1 MENFFSR
8 YKNPL
13 ALMAVLFI
21 QVVGL
26 ATQVKRPEGARP
38 GTSGSGTR
46 LIRVWTVTAFT
57 PIEKMFISTGHFFRN
72 GWHNYADLRDVRKQ
86 NRELQDEVTR
96 LQMEQV
102 RLRQDADQAQRLQVL
117 LDFKEKFISK
127 TVAAQVIATSGT
139 EQSRL
144 LTIDKGSNDHIKVD
158 MPVITPDGIVG
169 KIKDVF
175 PMSSQ
180 VLLISDHDS
189 GAGVILESS
198 RLQGILKGT
207 PLGELQINDIMS
219 DETVE
224 PGERVV
230 TSGGDRIY
238 PKGYAVGTVISS
250 TPDRDND
257 PFLAIKIKPAADLNR
272 LEEVLVITKMAEQT
286 QSATGSE
293 PMRAADILSQRLP
306 SIPKQDANAPKVPG
320 GTTTAGPG
328 ATPSPTPVKTPKPAG
343 VATEQKPGN
352 TVQNPPLSGAAAAKP
367 TPNPLKPAVGTGST
381 TPAANPLKPPLA
393 GTGAAG
399 PGSGANKT
407 GPETKKP
414 PSTGTGL
421 PTPQPA
427 KAMTEQKSGNDVHW
441 KLPPTG
447 PGTTA
452 PGSTANKSG
461 ADAKAQAGA
470 AQKTATPPGAGGA
483 AATPTP
489 PKPKPLP
496 KKSPTPPAN
505 SNAAGASETK
515 PSDQSGASAPAATPS
530 PTPEKP
536 PR

>member
-38 GTSGSGTR
+38 GTTGSGTR

-57 PIEKMFISTGHFFRN
+57 PFEKMFISTGHFFRN

-86 NRELQDEVTR
+86 NRELQDEVAR

-117 LDFKEKFISK
+117 LDFKEKFIAK

-144 LTIDKGSNDHIKVD
+144 ITIDKGSNAHIKID

-169 KIKDVF
+169 KVKDVF
-175 PMSSQ
+175 PLSSQ
-180 VLLISDHDS
+180 VLLINDHDS

-198 RLQGILKGT
+198 RLQGIVKGT
-207 PLGELQINDIMS
+207 ALGELQINDIMS
-219 DETVE
+219 DEKVE

-238 PKGYAVGTVISS
+238 PKGYAVGTVMAAM
-250 TPDRDND
+250 PDRDND
-257 PFLAIKIKPAADLNR
+257 PFLAIKIKPAADLSR
-272 LEEVLVITKMAEQT
+272 LEEVLVITKMAEETQT
-286 QSATGSE
+286 ATGSA

-306 SIPKQDANAPKVPG
+306 SIPKQDANAPKGPG
-320 GTTTAGPG
+320 GTTTGVPG

-343 VATEQKPGN
+343 VATEQKPVT

-367 TPNPLKPAVGTGST
+367 TPNPLKPPPVGTGAT
-381 TPAANPLKPPLA
+381 TPTANPLKPPTA
-393 GTGAAG
+393 GTGTTT
-399 PGSGANKT
+399 PGSAANKVGT
-407 GPETKKP
+407 ETKKP
-414 PSTGTGL
+414 PSTGT
-421 PTPQPA
+421 TSA
-427 KAMTEQKSGNDVHW
+427 T
-441 KLPPTG
+441 PTG
-447 PGTTA
+447 V
-452 PGSTANKSG
+452 
-461 ADAKAQAGA
+461 
-470 AQKTATPPGAGGA
+470 GGA

-496 KKSPTPPAN
+496 KKSPVPPTD
-505 SNAAGASETK
+505 SSAAGASGTK
-515 PSDQSGASAPAATPS
+515 PSGQPGASTPTATPT
-530 PTPEKP
+530 PTPENP

>member
-26 ATQVKRPEGARP
+26 ATQVKRPEGAKP
-38 GTSGSGTR
+38 GTTGSGTR

-57 PIEKMFISTGHFFRN
+57 PIEKMFVSTGHFFRN
-72 GWHNYADLRDVRKQ
+72 GWHNYADLRGVRKQ
-86 NRELQDEVTR
+86 NRELQDEVAR

-144 LTIDKGSNDHIKVD
+144 ITIDKGSNDHIKVD

-169 KIKDVF
+169 KVKEVF
-175 PMSSQ
+175 PLSSQ

-198 RLQGILKGT
+198 RLQGIVKGT

-219 DETVE
+219 DEKVE

-238 PKGYAVGTVISS
+238 PKGYAVGTVIAA

-257 PFLAIKIKPAADLNR
+257 PFLAIKIKPAADLSR
-272 LEEVLVITKMAEQT
+272 LEEVLVITKMAEET
-286 QSATGSE
+286 QSATGPA

-320 GTTTAGPG
+320 GTTASVPG
-328 ATPSPTPVKTPKPAG
+328 ATPSPTPVKVPKPAG
-343 VATEQKPGN
+343 TGTEQKPGN
-352 TVQNPPLSGAAAAKP
+352 TVQGNPP
-367 TPNPLKPAVGTGST
+367 VTGSGT
-381 TPAANPLKPPLA
+381 ATPGPAANPLKPPA
-393 GTGAAG
+393 VGTGATRPAIN
-399 PGSGANKT
+399 PLKQPA
-407 GPETKKP
+407 
-414 PSTGTGL
+414 TGT
-421 PTPQPA
+421 
-427 KAMTEQKSGNDVHW
+427 
-441 KLPPTG
+441 
-447 PGTTA
+447 GTTA
-452 PGSTANKSG
+452 PGPAANKTGAEAKKPLTAPSG
-461 ADAKAQAGA
+461 SASPTPTRGA
-470 AQKTATPPGAGGA
+470 VGVPA
-483 AATPTP
+483 TP
-489 PKPKPLP
+489 PKPKPTP
-496 KKSPTPPAN
+496 KKPPAPATD
-505 SNAAGASETK
+505 SSAPGASEPK
-515 PSDQSGASAPAATPS
+515 PPDKSGTSAPAATPAATPA